1 MYFQVVWVY
10 TRLILSLFGTD
21 MEFIMNNVKKS
32 MLVIAVI
39 SSLVLSGCS
48 AIHTSVAKKDLDVQ
62 TKMSESIFLDPVAPD
77 KRVVFVDV
85 RNTSDKPGLV
95 IEPQIHQAILANGYR
110 ITDNPEEAHYMLQ
123 ANILKVGRADKR
135 SHRNGT
141 NGALTGVAVGSTLG
155 SGDGKIAMAVVG
167 GLLATMIDA
176 SVKDIYYTIITD
188 VRISERAKPTV
199 VVTESTR
206 STLTQ
211 GISGSKTS
219 SYSENVDWKRYQT
232 RIVSVA
238 NQANLSFET
247 AQKPLINA
255 LVQSISNVF

>member
-1 MYFQVVWVY
+1 MSSRVFLVY
-10 TRLILSLFGTD
+10 MELMMKSLKKRLF
-21 MEFIMNNVKKS
+21 
-32 MLVIAVI
+32 VITVI
-39 SSLVLSGCS
+39 SSFVLSGCS

-77 KRVVFVDV
+77 KRVVFIAV

-95 IEPQIHQAILANGYR
+95 IEPQIRQAILANGYR
-110 ITDNPEEAHYMLQ
+110 ITENPEEATYMLQ

-135 SHRNGT
+135 SNRNGV
-141 NGALTGVAVGSTLG
+141 NGALTGAAIGSTLG
-155 SGDGKIAMAVVG
+155 GGDGKIVMAVAG
-167 GLLATMIDA
+167 GILATMIDA
-176 SVKDIYYTIITD
+176 SVKDIYYTIVTD
-188 VRISERAKPTV
+188 VRISERAKSTV

-211 GISGSKTS
+211 GISGSKVSTFA
-219 SYSENVDWKRYQT
+219 ENVEWKRYQT
-232 RIVSVA
+232 RIISVA

-247 AQKPLINA
+247 AEQPLVRA